1 MFIFRLDSDK
11 PVPFEENRNELLDAL
26 DNAGWPI
33 KENDIIL
40 LEEEI
45 TRANNFLQQSKDL
58 RRASDPRRKD
68 SYDNL
73 LERVMDMDDQD
84 KSSSSSSSDSESDD
98 SRSDHSDKGNKSVRS
113 EKCDKG
119 DRSVRS
125 DKSDKG
131 DRSVRSD
138 RSKDRKEDDDL
149 NVYDDKAS
157 VASSLTDKSTHDFF
171 EVSHT

>member
-1 MFIFRLDSDK
+1 MVTADRFARQ
-11 PVPFEENRNELLDAL
+11 NRYGPPPEFPLASSYS
-26 DNAGWPI
+26 GI

-45 TRANNFLQQSKDL
+45 ARAKNFLQQSRDL
-58 RRASDPRRKD
+58 RRASDPRRQD

-73 LERVMDMDDQD
+73 LERVMDMDDK
-84 KSSSSSSSDSESDD
+84 KSSSSSSSDSDSDD
-98 SRSDHSDKGNKSVRS
+98 SRSDDGSDKGNK
-113 EKCDKG
+113 
-119 DRSVRS
+119 SVRS

-131 DRSVRSD
+131 DRSVRSEKSDKGDRSVKSD
-138 RSKDRKEDDDL
+138 RSKDKKEDEDL

>member
-1 MFIFRLDSDK
+1 MDSDQ
-11 PVPFEENRNELLDAL
+11 PIPFEENRNELLDAL
-26 DNAGWPI
+26 DNSGWPI

-45 TRANNFLQQSKDL
+45 ARAKNFLQQSRDL
-58 RRASDPRRKD
+58 RRASDPRRQD

-73 LERVMDMDDQD
+73 LERVMDMDDK
-84 KSSSSSSSDSESDD
+84 KSSSSSSSDSDSDD
-98 SRSDHSDKGNKSVRS
+98 SRSDDGSDKGNK
-113 EKCDKG
+113 
-119 DRSVRS
+119 SVRS

-131 DRSVRSD
+131 DRSVRSEKSDKGDRSVKSD
-138 RSKDRKEDDDL
+138 RSKDKKEDEDL

>member
-1 MFIFRLDSDK
+1 MDSDQ
-11 PVPFEENRNELLDAL
+11 PIPFEENRNELLDAL
-26 DNAGWPI
+26 DNSGWPI

-45 TRANNFLQQSKDL
+45 ARAKNFLQQSRDL
-58 RRASDPRRKD
+58 RRASDPRRQD

-73 LERVMDMDDQD
+73 LERVMDMDD
-84 KSSSSSSSDSESDD
+84 KKSSSSSDSDSDD
-98 SRSDHSDKGNKSVRS
+98 SRSDDGSDKGNK
-113 EKCDKG
+113 
-119 DRSVRS
+119 S

-131 DRSVRSD
+131 DRSVRSEKSDRGDRSVRSD
-138 RSKDRKEDDDL
+138 RSKDKKEDEDL

>member
-1 MFIFRLDSDK
+1 MDSDQ
-11 PVPFEENRNELLDAL
+11 PIPFEENRNELLDAL
-26 DNAGWPI
+26 DNSGWPI

-45 TRANNFLQQSKDL
+45 ARAKNFLQQSRDL
-58 RRASDPRRKD
+58 RRASDPRRQD

-73 LERVMDMDDQD
+73 LERVMDMDD
-84 KSSSSSSSDSESDD
+84 KKSSSSSDSDD
-98 SRSDHSDKGNKSVRS
+98 SRSDDGSDKGNK
-113 EKCDKG
+113 
-119 DRSVRS
+119 SVRS

-131 DRSVRSD
+131 DRSVRSEKSDKGDRSVKSD
-138 RSKDRKEDDDL
+138 RSKDKKEDEDL